1 MGFLEPAKPVPVL
14 AYLCSFSDA
23 LCARGYISP
32 SRAKSVKICILMYL
46 YVSYVSVIEAA
57 LNLHYELTPLI
68 AAGSTAGPAQP

>member
-1 MGFLEPAKPVPVL
+1 VEPGHSLHIYQPARGIDNFLE
-14 AYLCSFSDA
+14 A

-57 LNLHYELTPLI
+57 LNLHYEFTPLI